1 MSGLTVKTFL
11 PSAADLV
18 SHRPQVWVLPDK
30 VSLRAQEN
38 VEGFIQALQQD
49 YYETYQRIPEEY
61 FDIPKSI
68 PEAGKHRKPKAGW
81 TNIVFA
87 SRPSSG
93 GAILKLSAQ
102 DAVLLQ

>member
-1 MSGLTVKTFL
+1 M
-11 PSAADLV
+11 
-18 SHRPQVWVLPDK
+18 WVLPK
-30 VSLRAQEN
+30 TGFLRAQDN

-49 YYETYQRIPEEY
+49 YYETYERIPEEY

-93 GAILKLSAQ
+93 GAILKLSPQ

>member
-1 MSGLTVKTFL
+1 MM
-11 PSAADLV
+11 
-18 SHRPQVWVLPDK
+18 
-30 VSLRAQEN
+30 SLRAQEN

-49 YYETYQRIPEEY
+49 YYETYERIPEEY

-93 GAILKLSAQ
+93 GAILKLSPQ
-102 DAVLLQ
+102 GCCPSAVMRAGIAMYRIFICI

>member
-1 MSGLTVKTFL
+1 M
-11 PSAADLV
+11 
-18 SHRPQVWVLPDK
+18 WVLPDK